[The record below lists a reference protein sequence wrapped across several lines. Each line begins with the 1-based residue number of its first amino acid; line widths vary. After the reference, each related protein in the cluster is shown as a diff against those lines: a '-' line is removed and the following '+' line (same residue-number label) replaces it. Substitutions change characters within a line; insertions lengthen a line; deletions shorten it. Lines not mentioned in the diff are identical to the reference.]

1 MQRPLWLIWVALV
14 VTFTPAGADAA
25 EAFPCQQLTGF
36 WIWSAWPEEE
46 GGVIPRA
53 GDTFT
58 VTVQADPSV
67 EPTELIPGSPMY
79 HQDGAGAHL
88 SLTLN
93 DSGSGKT
100 RGFAADVYDLSYNG
114 TFEFFGWG
122 AFIAEQDLCIS
133 FTVSCN
139 GGPTTLTEF
148 LELESLGAECVTS
161 ADLLPMDLEQA
172 AHGALTGVA
181 PCGANPPVE
190 TESSTELPDDL
201 RRVAPATRPC
211 N

>member
-67 EPTELIPGSPMY
+67 EPTELIPGSPRY

-88 SLTLN
+88 RLTLN

-100 RGFAADVYDLSYNG
+100 RDFAADVYRPVLQRHLRIFRLG
-114 TFEFFGWG
+114 CVHRG
-122 AFIAEQDLCIS
+122 A
-133 FTVSCN
+133 
-139 GGPTTLTEF
+139 G
-148 LELESLGAECVTS
+148 SLHHV
-161 ADLLPMDLEQA
+161 
-172 AHGALTGVA
+172 HGVL
-181 PCGANPPVE
+181 
-190 TESSTELPDDL
+190 
-201 RRVAPATRPC
+201 
-211 N
+211 